1 MSCNCM
7 KPTPPPL
14 TSQIASFGKAL
25 VAEAGAI
32 VQGQEPITPEEQHQ
46 RLSICVSCP
55 YYDNS
60 RCLLCGCNMDVKTG
74 FRTASCAD
82 NPPKW

>member
-1 MSCNCM
+1 MN
-7 KPTPPPL
+7 PTHPPL
-14 TSQIASFGKAL
+14 TTQIASFGKAL

-32 VQGQEPITPEEQHQ
+32 VQGQEPVTQEEHHR

-55 YYDNS
+55 YYDNGK
-60 RCLLCGCNMDVKTG
+60 CLLCGCNMDVKTG

-82 NPPKW
+82 KQNPKW